1 MKFIADFDIT
11 EEEKRW
17 YTNNIQEQLNLKTVD
32 EINTI
37 KLNLNGEKVDVDVVL
52 EKPEKF
58 ERIRRITGYLVG
70 TVDRWGD
77 AKQSELRDRVKHA

>member
-1 MKFIADFDIT
+1 MKFIADFDVT
-11 EEEKRW
+11 EDEKRW

-37 KLNLNGEKVDVDVVL
+37 KLHLKGEKVDVDIVL

-77 AKQSELRDRVKHA
+77 AKKSELHDRVKHA